1 VEHRD
6 MSQREQ
12 RAFDARV
19 RLITTTIAF
28 AALVATPDNNGQDM
42 DVDVAELQE
51 GEVVLGYE
59 VEVVVAPSGGGVS
72 GLTMIMGPESDPDGM
87 IASGLDLVGAAAG
100 FYRGTAGVRP
110 MGNMGGETIVANFD
124 PDGGHK
130 VSALTA
136 GSIKVHLYV
145 AKADARTRD

>member
-1 VEHRD
+1 
-6 MSQREQ
+6 MSQREI

-19 RLITTTIAF
+19 RVISTTIAF
-28 AALVATPDNNGQDM
+28 AALVATPDNNGQDL
-42 DVDVAELQE
+42 DVDVAELQP
-51 GEVVLGYE
+51 GEVLLGAE
-59 VEVVVAPSGGGVS
+59 VEVVVAPSGGSVS
-72 GLTMIMGPESDPDGM
+72 ALTMLLGTEDDPDAI
-87 IASGLDLVGAAAG
+87 IASDLDLVGKSAG

-110 MGNMGGETIVANFD
+110 LGAMGGETIVANFD

-130 VSALTA
+130 ISALTA